1 MKKSNRAN
9 LIALMLCGGLFVCAA
24 GTIGI
29 TSETADSAQAATSY
43 YTACNNDNLK
53 LKLPKAWK
61 KLLKYAGTQG
71 HDSGAYHTEVHI
83 GGFNSYP
90 PFRIDAMDSEN
101 NYSIVKS
108 KMTAT
113 YKGTEYGAL
122 KWSLKNE
129 TGNEGFMSVENVYL
143 DAWNLARNKDAR
155 WDITAKSANS
165 LIKIYSH
172 GKMTYP
178 KVAKLSKKKAI
189 SLGKKTIKSYTEK
202 YIIPEIQ
209 MQ

>member
-1 MKKSNRAN
+1 
-9 LIALMLCGGLFVCAA
+9 MLCGGLVAYAA
-24 GTIGI
+24 GAIGI
-29 TSETADSAQAATSY
+29 TSGTADSAQAATSY

-53 LKLPKAWK
+53 LKLPKVWK
-61 KLLKYAGTQG
+61 KLFKYAGTQG

-83 GGFNSYP
+83 GGFNGYT

-101 NYSIVKS
+101 NYYIVKS

-129 TGNEGFMSVENVYL
+129 TGNEGFMSIENVYR
-143 DAWNLARNKDAR
+143 DAWDLAHNKDAH
-155 WDITAKSANS
+155 WGTTVKSANS

-172 GKMTYP
+172 GKMTYS
-178 KVAKLSKKKAI
+178 KVAKLSKQKAI
-189 SLGKKTIKSYTEK
+189 SLGKKTIKSYAER
-202 YIIPEIQ
+202 YIIPGIQ